1 MHKLSIKQ
9 ILMISAMLVGTLLLL
24 GILIVW
30 NSNASLNA
38 AAEEALRIEQ
48 SLLAFKDTRFHVVQ
62 IQQFMSDAAA
72 VGKTSFSEAAR
83 EPDNSTRWPVN
94 SKRWAPEVKLPNGK
108 RAPGCCAR
116 AWVSGLWL

>member
-72 VGKTSFSEAAR
+72 VG
-83 EPDNSTRWPVN
+83 
-94 SKRWAPEVKLPNGK
+94 
-108 RAPGCCAR
+108 
-116 AWVSGLWL
+116 